1 MQVSTKAIVLSAIK
15 YADADLIVTCYTKSD
30 GMKTYHVRGVLKS
43 KRGKLKASSFLPFTQ
58 LDIVAR
64 HRNKGTMEY
73 LNETKLSVP
82 YYTLHT
88 HVIKSSLVMFLSEVL
103 KSVIREEEANLD
115 LFSFLQAALVDMDN
129 RENIANFHIYFLLA
143 LSRYLG
149 FFPDANSQG
158 HYFNLLEGVFQNNTT
173 NPYCVSNEATAL
185 LASVLGNLENIHSLP
200 MRKSTRKDFLTLLLT
215 YYQLHVEG
223 FRQPR
228 SLEIL
233 EQLFR

>member
-1 MQVSTKAIVLSAIK
+1 MQISTQAIVLSAIK

-30 GMKTYHVRGVLKS
+30 GIKTYHVRGVLKS
-43 KRGKLKASSFLPFTQ
+43 KRGKIKASSFLPFTQ

-73 LNETKLSVP
+73 LTETKLSVA
-82 YYTLHT
+82 YSSLHT
-88 HVIKSSLVMFLSEVL
+88 DVIKSSLVMFLSEVL
-103 KSVIREEEANLD
+103 KSVIREEEANTD
-115 LFSFLQAALVDMDN
+115 LFSFLQIALVDMDE
-129 RENIANFHIYFLLA
+129 RENTANFHIYFLLA

-149 FFPDANSQG
+149 FFPDAHSQG
-158 HYFNLLEGVFQNNTT
+158 KYFNLLEGVFQNNTT
-173 NPYCVSNEATAL
+173 NAYCVSNEATVL
-185 LASVLGNLENIHSLP
+185 LANVLSNLESIHSIS
-200 MRKSTRKDFLTLLLT
+200 MSKSARKDFLTLLLT
-215 YYQLHVEG
+215 YYQLHIEG

>member
-1 MQVSTKAIVLSAIK
+1 MVSTQAIVLSAIK

-30 GMKTYHVRGVLKS
+30 GIKTYHIRGVLKS
-43 KRGKLKASSFLPFTQ
+43 KRGKFKASSFLPCTQ

-73 LNETKLSVP
+73 LNETKISVP

-88 HVIKSSLVMFLSEVL
+88 DVIKSSLVMFLSEIL
-103 KSVIREEEANLD
+103 KNVIREEEANTE
-115 LFSFLQAALVDMDN
+115 LFEFLQHAFVDLDTRN
-129 RENIANFHIYFLLA
+129 NVANFHIYFLLA

-149 FFPDANSQG
+149 FYPDSDSKG
-158 HYFNLLEGVFQNNTT
+158 LYFNMLEGVFQDSRT
-173 NPYCVSNEATAL
+173 NPYCVQNQASNTLSIVLHDLEAL
-185 LASVLGNLENIHSLP
+185 HDMP
-200 MRKSTRKDFLTLLLT
+200 MSKILRKDLLSLLLT
-215 YYQLHVEG
+215 YYQLHIDG

-233 EQLFR
+233 EQLFK